1 VGTLKHALKGFSHIQ
16 EQVEAVGDLK
26 RSWCTSCGPSDIL
39 AATISGDN
47 LHAWMRA

>member
-26 RSWCTSCGPSDIL
+26 CRGCTSSGPSDIL
-39 AATISGDN
+39 ATTVSGDD
-47 LHAWMRA
+47 LYAGVLA